1 MGSLDG
7 KNALVTGG
15 TAGIGLAS
23 ARALAEAGAHVFLTG
38 RNQSTIDAAVAS
50 IGSSA
55 TGIRSDVSDPTQL
68 DAIVDAVTSHGG
80 GLDAV
85 FTNAGGGEFAT
96 LADVTVEHYLDTFNR
111 NVAGTLFT
119 VQKVLPLLNP
129 GASIILSGSTAASR
143 GNPVLRRLRRVQ
155 GRRPLVRPDLGRGTR
170 RPGHPGQHLGARTD
184 RDAGTHRPRA
194 GRRREGTAGEPDGRR
209 DAGAGRPARGD
220 RRRGR
225 VPRLA
230 RKQFHDGQRDVR
242 RRWRSSDLG
251 HSESGSPRR
260 RQRALAQDRPID
272 QVEEITHLLDLV
284 VVEVGEEQLRAP
296 RPRAWARPLGA
307 S

>member
-7 KNALVTGG
+7 TNALVTGG

-23 ARALAEAGAHVFLTG
+23 ARALAAEGAHVFLTG

-68 DAIVDAVTSHGG
+68 DAIVDAVTAHGG

-111 NVAGTLFT
+111 NVAGTVFT

-129 GASIILSGSTAASR
+129 GASVILSGSTSASKGIPSFGVYAASKAAVRSFGRTWAAELADR
-143 GNPVLRRLRRVQ
+143 GIRVNTLVPGPVETP
-155 GRRPLVRPDLGRGTR
+155 GLVGLAPAGGEKQLLESLTADVTLGRI
-170 RPGHPGQHLGARTD
+170 GQ
-184 RDAGTHRPRA
+184 P
-194 GRRREGTAGEPDGRR
+194 
-209 DAGAGRPARGD
+209 
-220 RRRGR
+220 
-225 VPRLA
+225 
-230 RKQFHDGQRDVR
+230 
-242 RRWRSSDLG
+242 
-251 HSESGSPRR
+251 
-260 RQRALAQDRPID
+260 
-272 QVEEITHLLDLV
+272 EEIAAAV
-284 VVEVGEEQLRAP
+284 VFLASPASSFMTGSEMFVDGGEVQT
-296 RPRAWARPLGA
+296 
-307 S
+307 